1 MFNRPIDVL
10 CSPVL
15 LAQGL
20 YTLLSVSGRLAEPLG
35 ARKGVLGNAELKP
48 LRILITGDSA
58 AAGVGVDQ
66 QVDALAGQIVHHLQD
81 TFYCEW
87 ELHAKSG
94 FTSKDIY
101 QYLDIMPQCTFDIAV
116 VSIGANDVTKPLLLS
131 HWSKRLNALHQIFKD
146 KFAVKYMIYTSLPPM
161 HLFPAIPQPLRYF
174 LGETARQFNDVLNK
188 KFAEQKDS
196 TVLSIDI
203 PFDAAYMATDGY
215 HPSAAGYQIWAASVA
230 ELVKNMHEHKFTPS
244 VQNEEI

>member
-1 MFNRPIDVL
+1 MFNRPVDVL

-35 ARKGVLGNAELKP
+35 GRKGIVGHAKSKP
-48 LRILITGDSA
+48 LRILVTGDSA

-66 QVDALAGQIVHHLQD
+66 QTDALAGQIVHHLQD
-81 TFYCEW
+81 SFYCEW

-101 QYLDIMPQCTFDIAV
+101 QYLEILPQSTFDIAV

-131 HWSKRLNALHQIFKD
+131 QWNKRMDALHQILKD
-146 KFAVKYMIYTSLPPM
+146 KFGVKYVIYTPLPPM

-174 LGETARQFNDVLNK
+174 LGQTVQQFNHVLNK
-188 KFAEQKDS
+188 KFAQQSDS
-196 TVLSIDI
+196 TVLTMDI
-203 PFDAAYMATDGY
+203 PFDAEFMASDGY
-215 HPSAAGYQIWAASVA
+215 HPSAAGYRIWAATVA
-230 ELVKNMHEHKFTPS
+230 EIVKNMHRKQLFI
-244 VQNEEI
+244 VI